1 MTLAI
6 IEILRP
12 KQWYKNF
19 LIFVPLVA
27 SHNLTEINSVLLSIM
42 GFALLCLS
50 SGGAYV
56 LNDIIDSKKDFL
68 HPEKKKRPIPSG
80 KISKNQAIVFTI
92 SLLVS
97 SEIIAFFLDWQFFVI
112 NSLLIGSMIIYS
124 IKLKNIFL
132 VDVFS
137 ISVNYVL
144 RALAGAFVIDVK
156 ISPWLIIGIFF
167 LALLLAFGKRKNEL
181 KFLGKDSLKYRQ
193 VLKEYSE
200 EIINYS
206 IIITASTIIV
216 VYSIYAING
225 PFEIGDWRLAIT
237 IPVAFFILIVYINT
251 LFLGNHKI
259 KELNDIIISDKKI
272 IISIVVYVTL
282 TLSLIYLIPDTY
294 FK

>member
-12 KQWYKNF
+12 KQWYKNI
-19 LIFVPLVA
+19 LIFVPLIA
-27 SHNLTEINSVLLSIM
+27 SNNLTEINSVLVSIV
-42 GFALLCLS
+42 GFVLLCLS
-50 SGGAYV
+50 SSGAYV
-56 LNDIIDSKKDFL
+56 LNDIIDSKKDSL
-68 HPEKKKRPIPSG
+68 HPEKKKRPIPSN
-80 KISKNQAIVFTI
+80 KISKNQAIIFTI
-92 SLLVS
+92 SLIIT
-97 SEIIAFFLDWQFFVI
+97 SEIIAFLLDLEFFII
-112 NSLLIGSMIIYS
+112 NSILIISMIIYS

-144 RALAGAFVIDVK
+144 RALAGAFLIDVK

-167 LALLLAFGKRKNEL
+167 LALLLAFGKRKNEI
-181 KFLGKDSLKYRQ
+181 KFLEKDSLKFRH

-206 IIITASTIIV
+206 IIIIASAIIV

-237 IPVAFFILIVYINT
+237 IPVAFFILIVYLNT
-251 LFLGNHKI
+251 LFSGNYKI
-259 KELNDIIISDKKI
+259 KELNDIIVSDKKT
-272 IISIVVYVTL
+272 IISILVYVTM
-282 TLSLIYLIPDTY
+282 TISLIYLIPDTY

>member
-19 LIFVPLVA
+19 LIFIPLVA
-27 SHNLTEINSVLLSIM
+27 SHNLTEINSVLLSIV
-42 GFALLCLS
+42 GFVLLCLS

-80 KISKNQAIVFTI
+80 KISKNQAIIFTI
-92 SLLVS
+92 SLLIS
-97 SEIIAFFLDWQFFVI
+97 SEIIAFFLDLQFFII

-137 ISVNYVL
+137 ISINYVL
-144 RALAGAFVIDVK
+144 RAIAGAFVIDVK
-156 ISPWLIIGIFF
+156 ISPWLIVGIFF
-167 LALLLAFGKRKNEL
+167 LALLLAFGKRKNETR
-181 KFLGKDSLKYRQ
+181 FLEKNSLNYRH

-200 EIINYS
+200 EILNYS
-206 IIITASTIIV
+206 IIITAATIIV

-251 LFLGNHKI
+251 LFLGNYKI
-259 KELNDIIISDKKI
+259 KELNDVLVSDKKI
-272 IISIVVYVTL
+272 IISILVFITMTVI
-282 TLSLIYLIPDTY
+282 LIYLIPDTY